1 MTDARGSLMSS
12 NLVVIGTG
20 LIGSSLAMSAKR
32 RSLFDTVWAVNRSES
47 TNEQALAMG
56 VADKAATHAQ
66 IDEVLSSLNVADVV
80 VIAVP
85 VRTYQSI
92 FEKIKPSLP
101 VGVVVTDVGSTKAS
115 VIESAKTVWGEIPTF
130 FVPGHPIA
138 GSERSGVQAANPE
151 LFVDRR
157 FIITP
162 VSHTSEEAAERVKS
176 LWTAVGSVVD
186 EMNPDHHD
194 AVLAATSHLPHV
206 LAYAIVDALVTLE
219 QKTEVFRY
227 AAGGFSDFTRIAE
240 SDPVMWRDIL
250 LANKS
255 AILDQLDNFETHLA
269 DLRGAIERSD
279 GEAIEQV
286 LERSR
291 DARQLFSQAKLPPQ
305 Q

>member
-1 MTDARGSLMSS
+1 MA
-12 NLVVIGTG
+12 
-20 LIGSSLAMSAKR
+20 AKR
-32 RSLFDTVWAVNRSES
+32 RSLFDMVLAVNRSDS
-47 TNEQALAMG
+47 TNQQVLQMG
-56 VADKAATHAQ
+56 VADKAATYSELE
-66 IDEVLSSLNVADVV
+66 DVLPTLKAGDIIVV
-80 VIAVP
+80 AVP
-85 VRTYQSI
+85 VCAYQSI
-92 FEKIKPSLP
+92 FEKIQPYLP
-101 VGVVVTDVGSTKAS
+101 RDVAITDVGSTKAS
-115 VIESAKTVWGEIPTF
+115 VIEAAEAVWGETPSF

-138 GSERSGVQAANPE
+138 GSERSGVAAANPE

-157 FIITP
+157 FILTP
-162 VSHTSEEAAERVKS
+162 TTHTDRDMVDRVRS
-176 LWTAVGSVVD
+176 LWIAVGSVVD
-186 EMNPDHHD
+186 EMDSAHHD

-219 QKTEVFRY
+219 QKTDVFRY

-250 LANKS
+250 LANKTS
-255 AILDQLDNFETHLA
+255 ILDQLDNFETHLA

-279 GEAIEQV
+279 GEAIERI